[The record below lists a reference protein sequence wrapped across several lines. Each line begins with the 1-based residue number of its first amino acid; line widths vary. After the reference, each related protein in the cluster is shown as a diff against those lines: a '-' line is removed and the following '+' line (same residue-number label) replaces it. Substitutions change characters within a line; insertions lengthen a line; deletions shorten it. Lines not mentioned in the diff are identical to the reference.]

1 MTKANLDRRDA
12 HLIVA
17 AIRVLGHRNQRSPR
31 PDEIAELLDWPE
43 PMVRLQAVRL
53 QDLGAVTLVESAF
66 ETHVEIRDHLAI
78 EALPEVAAEALAEDL
93 AAFDRRKQAETE
105 KMARLFDDGT
115 FAQERQARLDKME
128 AALRERPPKP
138 RNPFGDED

>member
-1 MTKANLDRRDA
+1 MDRGNLDRRDA
-12 HLIVA
+12 HLILA

-43 PMVRLQAVRL
+43 PMVRLQAARL
-53 QDLGAVTLVESAF
+53 QEVGAVTLVESAF
-66 ETHVEIRDHLAI
+66 ETHVEVRDHLAI
-78 EALPEVAAEALAEDL
+78 EELPEEAPEALAEDL

-105 KMARLFDDGT
+105 KMSKLFADGT
-115 FAQERQARLDKME
+115 FEQERQARLDRMD
-128 AALRERPPKP
+128 AALRERPPRP